1 MLNRRL
7 IHRVL
12 LLGVVLSN
20 VTALAANETNIQPM
34 LHMVP
39 MRDGTKLATD
49 VYLPADGQPPYP
61 VILMRPPHRHE
72 HASRIRQTALTHSA
86 PDLSGRD
93 ASRKL
98 RTKQE
103 VPESASRQCGLPEV

>member
-12 LLGVVLSN
+12 LLAVVLSN
-20 VTALAANETNIQPM
+20 VAVFAADETGIQPA

-49 VYLPADGQPPYP
+49 VYLPPDGQPPYP
-61 VILMRPPHRHE
+61 VVLMRTPY
-72 HASRIRQTALTHSA
+72 
-86 PDLSGRD
+86 GRGGGQGAGGQD
-93 ASRKL
+93 RREERSSDGHG
-98 RTKQE
+98 
-103 VPESASRQCGLPEV
+103 VGLGWG